1 MVNWEVFQRRAAP
14 VVSQPFVT
22 LQKRGTMSLN
32 AAAFEAL
39 GEPEA
44 VELLFD
50 RGERLLGFRPVDP
63 SAPHA
68 YRPRKQGRT
77 ANYVVSGMA
86 LTQYYGVETDTARR
100 YAAEMRDGVLVVDL
114 KQSGSDATGV
124 RAGSG
129 KDRPRR
135 EAGVRDG

>member
-1 MVNWEVFQRRAAP
+1 MANWEVFQRRAAP
-14 VVSQPFVT
+14 GVSQPFVT

-63 SAPHA
+63 SAAHA
-68 YRPRKQGRT
+68 YKPRKQGRT

-86 LTQYYGVETDTARR
+86 LTQYFGIETDTARR
-100 YAAEMRDGVLVVDL
+100 YAEVQDGVLVVDL
-114 KQSGSDATGV
+114 KQPGSDATGV

-129 KDRPRR
+129 KVRLQR
-135 EAGVRDG
+135 EAGARDG